1 MKQLITIAILFISIN
16 VFGQQFDGVNISGDL
31 PTAIARYKSKGYTF
45 DKLIDNGAILK
56 GKIAQT
62 PIELFIFV
70 TPKTKIVYKI
80 VAYLDEDISWVSLKS
95 TYNRFLDI
103 ITNKYGSADGSSEEF
118 ITPYYEGDGYELSAV
133 GIEKVNYNAF
143 WINKVGLNV
152 GIEIS
157 KFKQVRISYEN
168 AEIIKIKRIEQSQI
182 ESNSF

>member
-1 MKQLITIAILFISIN
+1 MKQFITIAILFISIN

-31 PTAIARYKSKGYTF
+31 PTAISKYKAKGYIF
-45 DKLIDNGAILK
+45 QKFIDNGAILK

-70 TPKTKIVYKI
+70 TPKSKKVYK
-80 VAYLDEDISWVSLKS
+80 VVGYLDEDISWVSLKS
-95 TYNRFLDI
+95 TYNRFHEI
-103 ITNKYGSADGSSEEF
+103 IINKYGSPDGDYEDF

-133 GIEKVNYNAF
+133 GQEKVNYSAYWLNRA
-143 WINKVGLNV
+143 GLNV

-157 KFKQVRISYEN
+157 KFKQVKISYEN
-168 AEIIKIKRIEQSQI
+168 TELIKIKREEQSQI